1 MVQKLSNQHKGDD
14 FEKLVFKKLKE
25 LIEKQD
31 IPGVSRYNEIF
42 LHKQYASK
50 TAPEVMLNPDITIEI
65 YPNSEKKVWSNL
77 IVIECMG
84 HRTKCI
90 TMIGRK
96 TA

>member
-42 LHKQYASK
+42 CINN
-50 TAPEVMLNPDITIEI
+50 MLVRRHL
-65 YPNSEKKVWSNL
+65 KL
-77 IVIECMG
+77 C
-84 HRTKCI
+84 
-90 TMIGRK
+90 
-96 TA
+96 